1 MFDFK
6 KLVVKYLRDVAD
18 RINSGECEIS
28 EDEAMDIMR
37 VIAHEPL
44 SKEKACSYMNMS
56 RSKFDDLV
64 RENKIPKGQ
73 KRAGF
78 KELVFYRDELDLAV
92 KKMEYGKKK

>member
-6 KLVVKYLRDVAD
+6 KLVIKYLRDAAD
-18 RINSGECEIS
+18 RISSGECEIS
-28 EDEAMDIMR
+28 ENEAMDIMR

-78 KELVFYRDELDLAV
+78 KEKVWYKDELDLY
-92 KKMEYGKKK
+92 KKR